1 MAGVPERG
9 LYGPMLAPGAKGN
22 VMFCDGF
29 MLKCVKLVNTEYISA
44 SVFYC
49 FCAWTVEYHMRIF
62 V

>member
-1 MAGVPERG
+1 VAGVPVRS
-9 LYGPMLAPGAKGN
+9 LYGPMLAPDAKGN
-22 VMFCDGF
+22 VLFCDGF

-44 SVFYC
+44 SVLL